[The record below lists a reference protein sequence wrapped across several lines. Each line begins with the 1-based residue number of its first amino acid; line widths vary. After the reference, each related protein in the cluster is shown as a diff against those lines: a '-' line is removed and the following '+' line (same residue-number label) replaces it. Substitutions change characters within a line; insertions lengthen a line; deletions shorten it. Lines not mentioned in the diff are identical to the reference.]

1 MGVCASEF
9 RCACGGQRCWLP
21 WSHGHLMWVLG
32 LDHGSSARDTDAPN
46 PWATSPAQEFLI
58 QVAPS
63 FWWHIGSNR
72 ERRGWFIQLKV
83 SVHNPWP
90 HWPAL
95 ACYNVWVCV
104 GRRGEGGGQ
113 LAGTSSSFCC
123 IGLRNKLKWS
133 GLMARSFTQSFPLAP
148 CWPYV
153 VVGSYPEFHE
163 HWENTGSN
171 RMVQVLRPQTLD
183 E

>member
-21 WSHGHLMWVLG
+21 WRCYGHLMWVLG
-32 LDHGSSARDTDAPN
+32 LDRGSSARDTDAPN

-63 FWWHIGSNR
+63 FWWHIGSSR

-90 HWPAL
+90 HWQAL
-95 ACYNVWVCV
+95 ACYNVWVGGGRGREW
-104 GRRGEGGGQ
+104 GRR
-113 LAGTSSSFCC
+113 TSC
-123 IGLRNKLKWS
+123 RNQFFLLLHWS
-133 GLMARSFTQSFPLAP
+133 QEQT
-148 CWPYV
+148 YV
-153 VVGSYPEFHE
+153 VRLNGKELYPELP
-163 HWENTGSN
+163 TGS
-171 RMVQVLRPQTLD
+171 TLALCGSGFIPRVSWTLGKHWIK
-183 E
+183 